1 MATGLAPQAVALA
14 WLAAISSPDV
24 AYSSL
29 IIPFVMGGTGMARR
43 RRADRAVGARAARAP
58 CDRGAAVQP
67 WA

>member
-1 MATGLAPQAVALA
+1 MSDRIGSRPLMATGLAPQAVALA

-43 RRADRAVGARAARAP
+43 RR
-58 CDRGAAVQP
+58 C
-67 WA
+67 